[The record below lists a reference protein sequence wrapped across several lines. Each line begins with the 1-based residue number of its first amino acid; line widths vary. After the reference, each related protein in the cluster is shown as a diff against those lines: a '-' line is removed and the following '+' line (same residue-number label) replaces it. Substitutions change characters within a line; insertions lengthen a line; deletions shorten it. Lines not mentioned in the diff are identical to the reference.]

1 MHPTADTNGVIN
13 SKDAGRRVIG
23 GVRCFLP
30 RRIVRLEMMRSL
42 LILAVLSVGIVTP
55 VCLADHLPS
64 ELQATGRPEK
74 RLAGIVLGRS
84 RVADVIKMYG
94 KPSEVMKQG
103 KPVELNVV
111 DTYDYY
117 WVKSGVKLHLLVYG
131 GSAIKGGEYIA
142 LVEVEG
148 SQVRGVIGRT
158 GSGLKIGDGLAEVRR
173 VYGRR
178 FKERKLPKLNVH
190 DVMIQ
195 WRREEFSL
203 IAEFD
208 SRGRIKNLTLSAP
221 E

>member
-1 MHPTADTNGVIN
+1 MLRG
-13 SKDAGRRVIG
+13 
-23 GVRCFLP
+23 
-30 RRIVRLEMMRSL
+30 L
-42 LILAVLSVGIVTP
+42 LLLVVLSVGVLVP
-55 VCLADHLPS
+55 VCLADHLPP
-64 ELQATGRPEK
+64 ELQATGRTEK
-74 RLAGIVLGRS
+74 RLAGVVLGRS

-94 KPSEVMKQG
+94 KPSEVKTSG
-103 KPVELNVV
+103 KPAGLNVV

-117 WVKSGVKLHLLVYG
+117 WVKSGVKLHLLVYS
-131 GSAIKGGEYIA
+131 GSGIKGGEYIA

-148 SQVRGVIGRT
+148 SPVRGLIGRT
-158 GSGLKIGDGLAEVRR
+158 GSGLKLGDGLAEVRR

-178 FKERKLPKLNVH
+178 FKERKLPKLNIH

-208 SRGRIKNLTLSAP
+208 SRGRIKNLSLSAP